1 MTGRHRG
8 QPKDRETGETEEA
21 AEERAPRRR
30 RISVI
35 AGAFL
40 LPVVLATVVALSLRE
55 EPVDG
60 PGGAV
65 TPTPTPKAV
74 QASPSGEPTFGQY
87 VPPASRPQAE
97 TKAPQRAAEPSAAPT
112 RRPSPSP
119 TRPPETRP
127 TCPWSDVPFLDQWC
141 HRHRHMGR

>member
-8 QPKDRETGETEEA
+8 RPRDRETGEA
-21 AEERAPRRR
+21 AEERAPRLSRR
-30 RISVI
+30 RGAVI

-40 LPVVLATVVALSLRE
+40 LPVVLATVVAFALRE

-60 PGGAV
+60 PDGAA
-65 TPTPTPKAV
+65 TPTPKAARV
-74 QASPSGEPTFGQY
+74 SPSAEPTFGQY

-97 TKAPQRAAEPSAAPT
+97 TKAPARAARPSAEPS
-112 RRPSPSP
+112 RRPSPAP
-119 TRPPETRP
+119 TRPPESRP
-127 TCPWSDVPFLDQWC
+127 PCPWSDVPFFDRWC